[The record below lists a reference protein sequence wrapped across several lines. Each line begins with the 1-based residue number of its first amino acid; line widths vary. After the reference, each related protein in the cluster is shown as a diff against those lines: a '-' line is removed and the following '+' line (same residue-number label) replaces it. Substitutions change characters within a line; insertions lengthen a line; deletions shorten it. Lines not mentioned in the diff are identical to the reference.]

1 MNSQNSIKGQGAQ
14 RNVKNKFERY
24 SYEPEDWEL
33 EKSKT
38 QIIEVFP
45 KTIVNLVK
53 SPDLP
58 MEYSLNPYQG
68 CEHGCTYCYARP
80 THEFWGFSAG
90 IDFERKILAKKNA
103 PELLE
108 KFFKKRNY
116 IPKTIMLSGNTD
128 CYQPAE
134 RELEITRKILKVC
147 LAYRHPVAIL
157 SKNALVLRDLD
168 LFIKMNELNLISV
181 ALSIPTMNEDL
192 RRKMEPRTS
201 SSIKKLEALK
211 ILKENNIPTGV
222 MIAPIIP
229 GLNSDETLKIIQK
242 ISETGADWFSYTLI
256 RLNDAVEPVFVKWLE
271 LNFPDRKD
279 KVISLIKQMRGGKL
293 GEKRYFE
300 RYKGEGNIAEM
311 IHKTIEIGRNKYFK
325 DRKMAELSTEHFTGS
340 KTQQLKLF

>member
-1 MNSQNSIKGQGAQ
+1 MSSQNHIKGQGAQ
-14 RNVKNKFERY
+14 RNVKNRFEQY
-24 SYEPEDWEL
+24 SYEPEDWEI
-33 EKSKT
+33 EKTNT
-38 QIIEVFP
+38 QIIEVFT
-45 KTIVNLVK
+45 KTIVNAVK

-68 CEHGCTYCYARP
+68 CEHGCSYCYARP
-80 THEFWGFSAG
+80 THEYWGFSAG
-90 IDFERKILAKKNA
+90 IDFERKIMVKKNA

-108 KFFKKRNY
+108 KFFRKRNY

-128 CYQPAE
+128 CYQPIE
-134 RELEITRKILKVC
+134 RELKITRKILEVC
-147 LAYRHPVAIL
+147 LAYRHPVSIL

-201 SSIKKLEALK
+201 SAIKKLEALK
-211 ILKENNIPTGV
+211 ILKENNIPTGA

-229 GLNSDETLKIIQK
+229 GLNSDETLNTIKK
-242 ISETGADWFSYTLI
+242 ISETGADWFGYTLI
-256 RLNDAVEPVFVKWLE
+256 RLNDTVEPVFVKWLE
-271 LNFPDRKD
+271 TSFPDRKD

-300 RYKGEGNIAEM
+300 RYKGEGSIAEM
-311 IHKTIEIGRNKYFK
+311 IHKTIEIGRNKYFR
-325 DRKMAELSTEHFTGS
+325 DRKMVELSAAHFSGS

>member
-1 MNSQNSIKGQGAQ
+1 MSSQNHIKGQGAQ
-14 RNVKNKFERY
+14 RNVKNRFEQY
-24 SYEPEDWEL
+24 SYEPEDWEI
-33 EKSKT
+33 EKTNT

-45 KTIVNLVK
+45 KTIVNVVK

-68 CEHGCTYCYARP
+68 CEHGCSYCYARP
-80 THEFWGFSAG
+80 THEYWGFSAG
-90 IDFERKILAKKNA
+90 IDFERKIMVKKNA

-108 KFFKKRNY
+108 KFFRKRNY

-128 CYQPAE
+128 CYQPIE
-134 RELEITRKILKVC
+134 RELKITRKILEVC
-147 LAYRHPVAIL
+147 LAYRHPVSIL

-201 SSIKKLEALK
+201 SAIKKLEALK
-211 ILKENNIPTGV
+211 ILKENNIPTGA

-229 GLNSDETLKIIQK
+229 GLNSDETLKIIKK
-242 ISETGADWFSYTLI
+242 ISETGADWFGYTLI
-256 RLNDAVEPVFVKWLE
+256 RLNDTVEPVFVKWLE
-271 LNFPDRKD
+271 TSFPDRKD
-279 KVISLIKQMRGGKL
+279 KIISLIKQMRGGKL

-300 RYKGEGNIAEM
+300 RYKGEGSIAEM
-311 IHKTIEIGRNKYFK
+311 IHKTIEIGRNKYFR
-325 DRKMAELSTEHFTGS
+325 DRKMVELSAAHFSGS

>member
-1 MNSQNSIKGQGAQ
+1 MNAQNPIKGQGAQ
-14 RNVKNKFERY
+14 RNVHNKFERY

-33 EKSKT
+33 EKTKT
-38 QIIEVFP
+38 QIIEVHP

-116 IPKTIMLSGNTD
+116 VPKTIMLSGNTD

-134 RELEITRKILKVC
+134 RELEITRKILEVC
-147 LAYRHPVAIL
+147 LEYRHPVAIL

-201 SSIKKLEALK
+201 SSLKKLEALR
-211 ILKENNIPTGV
+211 ILKENNIPTGA

-229 GLNSDETLKIIQK
+229 GLNSDETLKVIQK
-242 ISETGADWFSYTLI
+242 ISETGADWFGYTLI
-256 RLNDAVEPVFVKWLE
+256 RLNDAVEPVFAKWLE
-271 LNFPDRKD
+271 MNFPDRKD

>member
-1 MNSQNSIKGQGAQ
+1 MSSQNHIKGQGAQ
-14 RNVKNKFERY
+14 RNVKNRFEQY
-24 SYEPEDWEL
+24 SYEPEDWEI
-33 EKSKT
+33 EKTNT

-45 KTIVNLVK
+45 KTIVNVVK

-68 CEHGCTYCYARP
+68 CEHGCSYCYARP
-80 THEFWGFSAG
+80 THEYWGFSAG
-90 IDFERKILAKKNA
+90 IDFERKIMVKKNA

-108 KFFKKRNY
+108 KFFRKRNY

-128 CYQPAE
+128 CYQPIE
-134 RELEITRKILKVC
+134 RELKITRKILEVC
-147 LAYRHPVAIL
+147 LAYRHPVSIL

-201 SSIKKLEALK
+201 SAIKKLEALK
-211 ILKENNIPTGV
+211 ILKENNIPTGA

-229 GLNSDETLKIIQK
+229 GLNSDETLKIIKK
-242 ISETGADWFSYTLI
+242 ISETGADWFGYTLI
-256 RLNDAVEPVFVKWLE
+256 RLNDTVEPVFVKWLE
-271 LNFPDRKD
+271 TSFPDRKD
-279 KVISLIKQMRGGKL
+279 KVISLIKQMRGGNL

-300 RYKGEGNIAEM
+300 RYKGEGSIAEM
-311 IHKTIEIGRNKYFK
+311 IHKTIEIGRNKYFR
-325 DRKMAELSTEHFTGS
+325 DRKMVELSAAHFSGS

>member
-14 RNVKNKFERY
+14 RNVKNRLERF
-24 SYEPEDWEL
+24 SYEPEDWEM
-33 EKSKT
+33 EKSST

-45 KTIVNLVK
+45 KTIVNAVK

-90 IDFERKILAKKNA
+90 IDFERKIMVKKNA

-108 KFFKKRNY
+108 HFFQKRNY
-116 IPKTIMLSGNTD
+116 VPKTIMLSGNTD
-128 CYQPAE
+128 CYQPVE
-134 RELEITRKILKVC
+134 RTLEITRKILEVC

-157 SKNALVLRDLD
+157 SKNALVMRDLD
-168 LFIKMNELNLISV
+168 LFIQMNELNLISV
-181 ALSIPTMNEDL
+181 ALSLPTMNEEL

-201 SSIKKLEALK
+201 SSLKKLEALK
-211 ILKENNIPTGV
+211 ILKENNIPTGA

-229 GLNSDETLKIIQK
+229 GLNSDETLKIIQE
-242 ISETGADWFSYTLI
+242 ISESGVDWFGYTLI
-256 RLNDAVEPVFVKWLE
+256 RLNDAVEPIFVDWLE
-271 LNFPDRKD
+271 KNFPDRKD
-279 KVISLIKQMRGGKL
+279 KVLSLIKQMRGGKL

-300 RYKGEGNIAEM
+300 RYKGEGSIAEM

-325 DRKMAELSTEHFTGS
+325 DRKMAELSTAHFTGS
-340 KTQQLKLF
+340 RTQQLMLF

>member
-1 MNSQNSIKGQGAQ
+1 MSSQNHIKGQGAQ
-14 RNVKNKFERY
+14 RNVKNRFEQY
-24 SYEPEDWEL
+24 SYEPEDWEI
-33 EKSKT
+33 EKTNT

-45 KTIVNLVK
+45 KTIVNVVK

-68 CEHGCTYCYARP
+68 CEHGCSYCYARP
-80 THEFWGFSAG
+80 THEYWGFSAG
-90 IDFERKILAKKNA
+90 IDFERKIMVKKNA

-108 KFFKKRNY
+108 KFFRKRNY

-128 CYQPAE
+128 CYQPIE
-134 RELEITRKILKVC
+134 RELKITRKILEVC
-147 LAYRHPVAIL
+147 LAYRHPVSIL

-201 SSIKKLEALK
+201 SAIKKLEALK
-211 ILKENNIPTGV
+211 ILKENNIPTGA

-229 GLNSDETLKIIQK
+229 GLNSDETLKIIK
-242 ISETGADWFSYTLI
+242 KTSETGADWFGYTLI
-256 RLNDAVEPVFVKWLE
+256 RLNDTVEPVFVKWLE
-271 LNFPDRKD
+271 TSFPDRKD
-279 KVISLIKQMRGGKL
+279 KVISLIKQMRGGNL

-300 RYKGEGNIAEM
+300 RYKGEGSIAEM
-311 IHKTIEIGRNKYFK
+311 IHKTIEIGRNKYFR
-325 DRKMAELSTEHFTGS
+325 DRKMVELSAAHFSGS